1 MRDVDIDTRE
11 AERMFD
17 ALDVKSMRKTM
28 RAAVRRSALTVRRSV
43 QSEVKGRFGTGR
55 TGFVRAKGK
64 GRLKA
69 VNVRGTLRV
78 ARPLYKDVKM
88 FVYKKETI
96 GANVSILNGRYW
108 NRAYILRFLN
118 QGTEERKTEKGYR
131 RGRLKGLHFFEP
143 SAEAGQKKADKEL
156 RAELDKAIIK
166 AYLKYKKGGKA

>member
-17 ALDVKSMRKTM
+17 ALDVKSMRKTLKSS
-28 RAAVRRSALTVRRSV
+28 VRRGALTVRRSV
-43 QSEVKGRFGTGR
+43 QSEVKSRFGTGR

-69 VNVRGTLRV
+69 VNVRGILRV

-88 FVYKKETI
+88 FVYKKAL

-118 QGTEERKTEKGYR
+118 QGTDERKTDKGYR

-143 SAEAGQKKADKEL
+143 SAESGQKKADKEL
-156 RAELDKAIIK
+156 RADLDKAIIK